1 MGRRVGVQ
9 RLTALRAGR
18 GEEASSPCVDGRTIL
33 EMENPDGGAGQRKG
47 TEFSGMQSVEALG
60 DTEVQVWV
68 SGD

>member
-1 MGRRVGVQ
+1 M
-9 RLTALRAGR
+9 R
-18 GEEASSPCVDGRTIL
+18 GEKDSSPCVDGRTIL